1 MTAAFIGQSSCLSG
15 VRVALVVSLAEKGKP
30 CRAAADQLPVTQ
42 PQEACR
48 RWPGTVIEEE
58 DMATIIPSN
67 PAALSTQPTLGAG
80 NPRAP
85 RRIRP
90 IVPSVFKPAN

>member
-1 MTAAFIGQSSCLSG
+1 
-15 VRVALVVSLAEKGKP
+15 
-30 CRAAADQLPVTQ
+30 
-42 PQEACR
+42 
-48 RWPGTVIEEE
+48 
-58 DMATIIPSN
+58 MATIIPSN